1 MENLYLSLKS
11 LQSTPSPTLSECL
24 TRAKRLISDQS
35 GILSKVEILNLPPGE
50 PPVFHARTLPA
61 DISTTTGYKSMNF
74 GSAVSVNPDVAII
87 KAVGESVERY
97 CSSHMDE
104 SKLVGATQNE
114 LVGDGGI
121 DIESLALFS
130 SKQYSKI
137 DFPYPKITP
146 DTFLYWVKGF
156 SLSENRPIWI
166 PASIVYLPYLY
177 RKDEPIFHGQIS
189 TGLACGTD
197 LSSAICRGIL
207 EMVERDAFMIVWH
220 NQLHCPDLDV
230 RNIDDPYIR
239 SLLDALEEVPIQ
251 YYVKVLTLD
260 IEVTTLL
267 ILIENEGEGPPYTA
281 LGMAVD
287 LDPLKALARALEESI
302 LVYLGM
308 TRYVRENPGYVR
320 DPNYEQV
327 IAPAQHGI
335 VHAMEPELLET
346 VNFLKFHEKTL
357 TIKDL
362 PNHKNENSVESCKLL
377 VEFLKKSNLQTHVV
391 DLTTV
396 DINDVGF
403 KVVRAVIPGMQPLD
417 LDHTC
422 PHLGGKRLY
431 EVPHKLG
438 RIPKPITEDEVNPNP
453 HPFP

>member
-1 MENLYLSLKS
+1 
-11 LQSTPSPTLSECL
+11 
-24 TRAKRLISDQS
+24 
-35 GILSKVEILNLPPGE
+35 
-50 PPVFHARTLPA
+50 
-61 DISTTTGYKSMNF
+61 
-74 GSAVSVNPDVAII
+74 
-87 KAVGESVERY
+87 
-97 CSSHMDE
+97 
-104 SKLVGATQNE
+104 
-114 LVGDGGI
+114 
-121 DIESLALFS
+121 
-130 SKQYSKI
+130 
-137 DFPYPKITP
+137 
-146 DTFLYWVKGF
+146 
-156 SLSENRPIWI
+156 
-166 PASIVYLPYLY
+166 
-177 RKDEPIFHGQIS
+177 
-189 TGLACGTD
+189 
-197 LSSAICRGIL
+197 
-207 EMVERDAFMIVWH
+207 
-220 NQLHCPDLDV
+220 
-230 RNIDDPYIR
+230 
-239 SLLDALEEVPIQ
+239 
-251 YYVKVLTLD
+251 
-260 IEVTTLL
+260 
-267 ILIENEGEGPPYTA
+267 
-281 LGMAVD
+281 
-287 LDPLKALARALEESI
+287 
-302 LVYLGM
+302 
-308 TRYVRENPGYVR
+308 VR

-417 LDHTC
+417 LDHAC